1 VISEESQVTPAQS
14 RLARAFLQSKGWRT
28 TGAVPRD
35 PKYVLIAAP
44 HTSWWDLPM
53 FLAASYAMGVRV
65 HWTGKHTLFRGPFG
79 PFFRSLGG
87 VPIDRRAHHDVVQQM
102 VEEFARRERF
112 VLAVQPEGTRKRVP
126 YWKSGFYFIAK
137 SAGVPVAMA
146 YLDYE
151 RKEGGFG
158 PLLVPSDD
166 VESDVRAIHLF
177 YADKKGKHPASFGNI
192 AFRPNT
198 ERARP

>member
-1 VISEESQVTPAQS
+1 VTSKDSQVTPAQA
-14 RLARAFLQSKGWRT
+14 RLVRTLLLSMGWRT
-28 TGAVPRD
+28 TGRVPD
-35 PKYVLIAAP
+35 HPKFVLIAAP

-53 FLAASYAMGVRV
+53 FLASAYAMGVRV
-65 HWTGKHTLFRGPFG
+65 HWTGKHTLFRPPFG
-79 PFFRSLGG
+79 SFFRALGG
-87 VPIDRRAHHDVVQQM
+87 IPIDRRANHDVVQQM
-102 VEEFARRERF
+102 VQEFEKHERF
-112 VLAVQPEGTRKRVP
+112 VLAIQPEGTRKKMP

-137 SAGVPVAMA
+137 GAGVPIAMT

-158 PLLVPSDD
+158 PLLMPSDVD
-166 VESDVRAIHLF
+166 SDVRAIHAF
-177 YADKKGKHPASFGNI
+177 YADKKGKHPGRFGNI